1 MLKSQTFVHNL
12 PKMSAYIEETK
23 YMSFWIKG
31 DELLEKYNETCEK
44 VKNSIKKEDDSEPVK
59 NEKYLKTKIK
69 SYKEK

>member
-1 MLKSQTFVHNL
+1 
-12 PKMSAYIEETK
+12 MSAYIEETK

-31 DELLEKYNETCEK
+31 NELLEKYNETCVK
-44 VKNSIKKEDDSEPVK
+44 VRNSIKKEDDSEPVK